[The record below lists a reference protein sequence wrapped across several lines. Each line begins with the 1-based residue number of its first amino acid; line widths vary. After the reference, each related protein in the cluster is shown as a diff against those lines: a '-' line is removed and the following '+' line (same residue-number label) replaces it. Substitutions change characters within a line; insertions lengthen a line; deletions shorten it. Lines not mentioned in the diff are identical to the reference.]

1 MAMDSVILVANPGSA
16 SRKYA
21 LYASGQLL
29 LKVHFEIIDKA
40 VYVSTSHDTEARPVD
55 ISHISFACTQ
65 LNEIIARALPDF
77 TLGSLKGIGLRVVA
91 PSTYFQSD
99 HRFDKQMVER
109 LKALEPT
116 SPLHIQAVLS
126 EHLILKREFPD
137 TPIIG
142 VSDSAALAHKPDK
155 AMYYGLPFR
164 DAEKLDIKRFGYH
177 GLSFQSAIATLRT
190 EDKLAART
198 IICHLGGGASVA
210 AVRRGQIID
219 SSMGF
224 SPLEGLLMATRSG
237 SLDVEAYEYLKTKL
251 GMNAKQTYEY
261 LNSQSGLLGVSE
273 YSSDIRELLAAE
285 DTELGARRALNQY
298 VYRVQQSIG
307 AMAAALGGADSL
319 VFTGTVGERSREIRR
334 RVTAKLLYLGFA
346 IYDNHN
352 THLKQ
357 LHRLS
362 KPGSPATVY
371 VVPAD
376 EEAQIAHITAHEL
389 Q

>member
-40 VYVSTSHDTEARPVD
+40 VYVTTSHDAQPHAVD

-65 LNEIIARALPDF
+65 LKEIIARVLPDF
-77 TLGSLKGIGLRVVA
+77 TLASVKGIGLRVVA
-91 PSTYFQSD
+91 PSTYFQAD
-99 HRFDKQMVER
+99 HRFDKPMVEK

-137 TPIIG
+137 APIVGI
-142 VSDSAALAHKPDK
+142 SDSAALANKPDK
-155 AMYYGLPFR
+155 TMYYGIPFQ
-164 DAEKLDIKRFGYH
+164 DSQKLDIKRFGYH
-177 GLSFQSAIATLRT
+177 GLSFQSAIETLRT
-190 EDKLAART
+190 ADKLAART

-210 AVRRGQIID
+210 AVRHGRIID

-261 LNSQSGLLGVSE
+261 LNTRSGLLGVSE

-285 DTELGARRALNQY
+285 DTTPGARRALNQY
-298 VYRVQQSIG
+298 VYRVQQAIG

-319 VFTGTVGERSREIRR
+319 IFTGTVGERSREIRR
-334 RVTAKLLYLGFA
+334 RVTSKLLYLGFS

-357 LHRLS
+357 LHELS
-362 KPGSPATVY
+362 KPGAPASIY

-376 EEAQIAHITAHEL
+376 EEVQIANSTEEIL
-389 Q
+389 R